1 MRTVFLRLLMIF
13 VELIRSYWRNE
24 INAKKIAKGS
34 SWGLSFQRLIWKWLE
49 DTRRADNQQLDFCSA
64 IQWNTRK
71 HIQRSSPA
79 SAVSARTTSFTNASR
94 KRTTSCPQKRWTGFG
109 LANFPTSF
117 SKFRSEWQMACKVNP
132 STAYSIL
139 SKSAEEVGDESISR
153 RIRED
158 PHIRTGQQLK
168 TIMTAVY
175 DIGPCKKG
183 SQEQMTNE

>member
-1 MRTVFLRLLMIF
+1 M
-13 VELIRSYWRNE
+13 EY
-24 INAKKIAKGS
+24 
-34 SWGLSFQRLIWKWLE
+34 
-49 DTRRADNQQLDFCSA
+49 
-64 IQWNTRK
+64 RK

-79 SAVSARTTSFTNASR
+79 SAVSARTTSFTNASQ

-109 LANFPTSF
+109 LANFPTTSF

-132 STAYSIL
+132 RAAYSIL

-175 DIGPCKKG
+175 DTSPCKKG
-183 SQEQMTNE
+183 CAQEQMTNEESKRCSICTCDYCPNYRNIGNRTV